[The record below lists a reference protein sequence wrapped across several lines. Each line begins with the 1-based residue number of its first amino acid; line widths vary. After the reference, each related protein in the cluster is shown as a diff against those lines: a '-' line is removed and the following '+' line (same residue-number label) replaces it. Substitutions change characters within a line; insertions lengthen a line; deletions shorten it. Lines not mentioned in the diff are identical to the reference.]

1 MPPAAPP
8 PPAAAGLAIEAR
20 GLRKAYGGVEA
31 VRGAGL
37 AIARGEV
44 YALLGPN
51 GAGKTTIVEILEG
64 HRDRDGGEARVL
76 GHDPASGGR
85 ALRERIGI
93 VLQTPGVE
101 PYLRVEE
108 AIEQYRGYYPRP
120 RPLGEILETVGLA
133 ERRRQRVR
141 RLSGGQQ
148 RRLDVAIALA
158 GGPELLFLDE
168 PTTGFDPA
176 ARRQSWDMVRNLR
189 SSGATVLLTTHYMD
203 EAEHLAD
210 RVGVLVDGRIAAEG
224 SPAGLMARSAGAV
237 VSFRLPDGGDAA
249 ARILGGAEGARALGG
264 GRFELRTESPTVLLH
279 ELTGRAIGAGAELAE
294 LRVERATL
302 EDVYL
307 ELTSEAGDGDG
318 EGDGR

>member
-1 MPPAAPP
+1 MPSAAPTPAAD
-8 PPAAAGLAIEAR
+8 GLAIEAR
-20 GLRKAYGGVEA
+20 GLRKSYGGVEA
-31 VRGAGL
+31 VRGVDL

-51 GAGKTTIVEILEG
+51 GAGKTTTVEILEG

-76 GHDPASGGR
+76 GHDPARGGR
-85 ALRERIGI
+85 AFRERIGI

-158 GGPELLFLDE
+158 GGPDLLFLDE

-176 ARRQSWDMVRNLR
+176 ARRQAWDMVRNLR

-210 RVGVLVDGRIAAEG
+210 RVGVLADGALAAEG
-224 SPAGLMARSAGAV
+224 TPAGLMARSAGAV
-237 VSFRLPDGGDAA
+237 VSFRLPEGADGA
-249 ARILGGAEGARALGG
+249 ARILGGFEGARDAGG
-264 GRFELRTESPTVLLH
+264 GRFELRAEAPTALLH
-279 ELTGRAIGAGAELAE
+279 ELTGRALAAGLELAE

-307 ELTSEAGDGDG
+307 ELTAGAEGGAG
-318 EGDGR
+318 EGASP

>member
-8 PPAAAGLAIEAR
+8 PAADGLAIEAR
-20 GLRKAYGGVEA
+20 GLRKSYGGVEA
-31 VRGAGL
+31 VRGVDL

-76 GHDPASGGR
+76 GHDPARGGR
-85 ALRERIGI
+85 AFRERIGI

-158 GGPELLFLDE
+158 GGPDLLFLDE

-210 RVGVLVDGRIAAEG
+210 RVGVLVDGAIAAEG

-237 VSFRLPDGGDAA
+237 VSFRLPGDATDAA
-249 ARILGGAEGARALGG
+249 ARLLDGVGGARDAGG
-264 GRFELRTESPTVLLH
+264 GRFELRAEAPTALLH
-279 ELTGRAIGAGAELAE
+279 ELTGRAIAAGLELAE

-307 ELTSEAGDGDG
+307 ELTAGAEGGAG
-318 EGDGR
+318 EGEGP